1 MAFQIAKGLDSNS
14 QNESYIFH
22 LQQKGSQSVINLQ
35 HIKSSSSL
43 PETSKI
49 YQHSLF
55 ASLFYLGH
63 VGEQGD

>member
-55 ASLFYLGH
+55 ASLFYLGN
-63 VGEQGD
+63 VGPQGD